1 MIQKG
6 DHFMKRALK
15 DYYEGIYSLMLTPY
29 FDDKSVDYKTYE
41 EYADWQVSQ
50 GVEHLFAVCGSS
62 EMAELTLE
70 ERLKLA
76 SLTVKHKGDTTVV
89 ATANMEKDLDAQIEE
104 VKRMSATGVDGIV
117 FTTKGMGD
125 REDELVEYIGKLKS
139 NTHLPV
145 FMYEFPGA
153 RPNLISGHT
162 YSRLVKECGIL
173 GIKDTTSTI
182 EGITDKLEQKGD
194 SCVIQANMPFL
205 FEAFKRG
212 SRGVMATPTSC
223 GGAFFQRFY
232 EAFLRGDMKLAE
244 QRYDEIILLDNAI
257 DSGFNNSAKYLV
269 QLQGIK
275 GMQPIN
281 RGPNTLSPGRLQSL
295 RSFHHW
301 CVENGLM
308 K

>member
-1 MIQKG
+1 
-6 DHFMKRALK
+6 MKKLEEN
-15 DYYEGIYSLMLTPY
+15 YFGIYSLMLTPY
-29 FDDKSVDYKTYE
+29 FHDKTVDYKTYE

-70 ERLKLA
+70 ERLHLA
-76 SLTVKHKGDTTVV
+76 SLTVKHKGNTTVV
-89 ATANMEKDLDAQIEE
+89 ATANMEKDWDAQVEE
-104 VKRMSATGVDGIV
+104 VKRMTDTGVDGVV

-125 REDELVEYIGKLKS
+125 SGDDLVEYVGKLKQYTS
-139 NTHLPV
+139 LPV
-145 FMYEFPGA
+145 FMYEFPGL
-153 RPNLISGHT
+153 RPHLISGEV
-162 YSRLVKECGIL
+162 YGRLVNECGIL

-182 EGITDKLEQKGD
+182 EGIQQKLDHKGD

-212 SRGVMATPTSC
+212 SRGVMATPTAC

-232 EAFLRGDMKLAE
+232 EAFISGDMALAE
-244 QRYDEIILLDNAI
+244 QRYNEIILLDNAI

-269 QLQGIK
+269 QLQGVK

-281 RGPNTLSPGRLQSL
+281 RGPNTLSSARLESL
-295 RSFHHW
+295 RSFHSW
-301 CVENGLM
+301 CVANGLM